1 MARRGKIKK
10 RADVWIGFDGQREIV
25 VTAVD
30 AAYRRGEYE
39 EVAKNI
45 RESGLSY
52 MLAHGNIDQAQY
64 RAGDWYRTRREMT
77 QGAVDP
83 SNEPVDVSGL
93 SDPISSRI
101 LLAGMEVARLKKL
114 LPEVKWGLIE
124 LICVKNFTIQEATY
138 AGFKLCNRYNRG
150 VTGRLFREGLNMMA
164 VELGYATK
172 KRLT

>member
-52 MLAHGNIDQAQY
+52 MLAHGNIDHAQY
-64 RAGDWYRTRREMT
+64 RAGDWYRVRREMS

-83 SNEPVDVSGL
+83 SNEPVDVSGKA
-93 SDPISSRI
+93 DPVSSRI
-101 LLAGMEVARLKKL
+101 LFAGLEIARLKRL

-124 LICVKNFTIQEATY
+124 LICVGNFTIQEATY
-138 AGFKLCNRYNRG
+138 AGFGVNNQYNRK
-150 VTGRLFREGLNMMA
+150 VTGRLFRGGLNLMA
-164 VELGYATK
+164 VELGYASK
-172 KRLT
+172 KVLT